1 MDCKKAQSLVT
12 AYIMRKLNDKDLE
25 DFLEHVD
32 SCEECYEELEIYYT
46 VHYTIARLDEDEADQ
61 VYNVKKALQNRLEE
75 SRFYIWRTK
84 VSRIYRIGL
93 MVLAELLLVV
103 ILMTQADLWQNGTME
118 HNPICQFL
126 SIHRED
132 RRQAE
137 TEETLATRPEHEE
150 VVHAICQELEQLSE
164 AYFALSSE
172 SCAICSQCAYPES
185 CRHPEHMIPCI
196 ESQGILVT
204 DAAEKCGIEYFYD
217 RHTVTWYGIIFFH
230 HDQKSC

>member
-1 MDCKKAQSLVT
+1 V
-12 AYIMRKLNDKDLE
+12 KDI
-25 DFLEHVD
+25 DD
-32 SCEECYEELEIYYT
+32 
-46 VHYTIARLDEDEADQ
+46 
-61 VYNVKKALQNRLEE
+61 
-75 SRFYIWRTK
+75 
-84 VSRIYRIGL
+84 
-93 MVLAELLLVV
+93 M
-103 ILMTQADLWQNGTME
+103 
-118 HNPICQFL
+118 
-126 SIHRED
+126 
-132 RRQAE
+132 
-137 TEETLATRPEHEE
+137 EETLATRPEHEE

>member
-1 MDCKKAQSLVT
+1 MKISEADLFEKIEAFLADYPICQYGFLKSEDILFSDKVRYICEKECPRYGKSWSCPPAVGEVADCKKHCISYQYALVFT
-12 AYIMRKLNDKDLE
+12 TLSEVE
-25 DFLEHVD
+25 DID
-32 SCEECYEELEIYYT
+32 
-46 VHYTIARLDEDEADQ
+46 D
-61 VYNVKKALQNRLEE
+61 
-75 SRFYIWRTK
+75 
-84 VSRIYRIGL
+84 
-93 MVLAELLLVV
+93 M
-103 ILMTQADLWQNGTME
+103 
-118 HNPICQFL
+118 
-126 SIHRED
+126 
-132 RRQAE
+132 
-137 TEETLATRPEHEE
+137 EETLATRPEHEE